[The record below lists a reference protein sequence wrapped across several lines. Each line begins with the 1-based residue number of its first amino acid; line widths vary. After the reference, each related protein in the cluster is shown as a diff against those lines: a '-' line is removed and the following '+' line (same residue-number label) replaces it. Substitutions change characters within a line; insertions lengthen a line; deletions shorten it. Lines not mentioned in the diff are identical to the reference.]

1 MLAVLCRH
9 RWLLESNF
17 RRHLLVVGQ
26 PSSSAASSRHFSSSS
41 ADTRPF
47 RILGVQQIAIGSPD
61 RQALRHLWCDILGL
75 EITASHRLERE
86 NVEEDIVRLNNN
98 NGVEVE
104 IDLMTP
110 IDPEASPK
118 VHVPPL
124 NHIGVSESDCLL

>member
-26 PSSSAASSRHFSSSS
+26 PSSSAASRHFSSSS
-41 ADTRPF
+41 ADARPF

-86 NVEEDIVRLNNN
+86 NVEEDIVQLF
-98 NGVEVE
+98 GGVE